1 MSGGQHDHVGLS
13 FDFAALCNSLKLMSE
28 MRQRTA
34 QIFALPLLLSGQ
46 GPSFQR
52 LEGLSAPVGVLSN
65 NSSIEYKLIS

>member
-1 MSGGQHDHVGLS
+1 MSGRPQDYAGIS
-13 FDFAALCNSLKLMSE
+13 FDFAALCNSVKLISE

-52 LEGLSAPVGVLSN
+52 LDGVFSLYLP
-65 NSSIEYKLIS
+65 IIQQFVD

>member
-1 MSGGQHDHVGLS
+1 MP
-13 FDFAALCNSLKLMSE
+13 FDFAALCNSVKLISE

-34 QIFALPLLLSGQ
+34 QIFTLPLLLSGQ

-52 LEGLSAPVGVLSN
+52 LEGFSSFIRLLSN